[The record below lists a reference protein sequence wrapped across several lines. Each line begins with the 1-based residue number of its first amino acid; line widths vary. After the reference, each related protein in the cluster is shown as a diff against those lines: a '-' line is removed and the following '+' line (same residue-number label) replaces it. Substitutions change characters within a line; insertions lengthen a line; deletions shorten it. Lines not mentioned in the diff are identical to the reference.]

1 MKSINGVLERIPRS
15 GIRFILDEAN
25 RFDDTIHLEI
35 GQPHFQTPSHIVEA
49 AHQAALEGFT
59 GYTPNAGLP
68 SVREAFAQ
76 RLALDHHILC
86 SPENVTVTAGA
97 MGALFDAFGVLLSPG
112 DEVLVPDPG
121 YPNYSMTLEFLGAK
135 PIPYC
140 LGIDSGGFFID
151 PERVRQQITSQT
163 KAILINSPSNPTGL
177 VADEDSLRELS
188 EIASAAGIYLIS
200 DECYDH
206 IIFKGRHISPLMFAP
221 PELTLAI
228 YSCSKTYAMTGWR
241 VGFIIASEKLCPL
254 ISKLQEAYVS
264 CAPSVSQKAAQAA
277 LQGSQECVV
286 EMNNAYHLNRN
297 LALKLCDQ
305 LGLPSVQPSG
315 AFYLMIKLPKS
326 AQSNSLQFALEL
338 VQKQH
343 LAVAPGITFGFQ
355 AGNYVRVAL
364 CTSQEILTRGLERLA
379 KFYA

>member
-1 MKSINGVLERIPRS
+1 MKSINAVLEQMPRS
-15 GIRFILDEAN
+15 GIRLILDEAN
-25 RFDDTIHLEI
+25 QFEDAIHLEI
-35 GQPHFQTPSHIVEA
+35 GQPHFQTPSHIIEA
-49 AHQAALEGFT
+49 AHQAALDGFT

-68 SVREAFAQ
+68 SVRESFAQ

-121 YPNYSMTLEFLGAK
+121 YPNYSMTLQFLGAK
-135 PIPYC
+135 PIPYS
-140 LGIDSGGFFID
+140 LGINAHGFFID
-151 PERVRQQITSQT
+151 PEGVRRLITSQT
-163 KAILINSPSNPTGL
+163 KAILINTPSNPTGL
-177 VADEDSLRELS
+177 VADEESVRELS
-188 EIASAAGIYLIS
+188 EIATSKGIYIIS

-206 IIFKGRHISPLMFAP
+206 IIFNGRHISPLVFAP

-241 VGFIIASEKLCPL
+241 VGFVIASEKLCPL

-264 CAPSVSQKAAQAA
+264 CAPSISQKAAQAA
-277 LQGSQECVV
+277 LQGSQICVS
-286 EMNNAYHLNRN
+286 EMNNAYQMNRN
-297 LALKLCDQ
+297 FALKLCDQ

-326 AQSNSLQFALEL
+326 AQNDSLQFALDL

-343 LAVAPGITFGFQ
+343 LAVAPGITFGHQ
-355 AGNYVRVAL
+355 AANYIRVAL
-364 CTSQEILTRGLERLA
+364 CTSQDNLTRGLERLA
-379 KFYA
+379 TCYT